1 MKRLS
6 LLTLCAGLLIQ
17 SFVMVAVSQ
26 ETATPPEGGAA
37 PKVDTNAPATTTTT
51 TTTTT
56 STEIVGPESGEAN
69 SASKAAQFEMTKRQ
83 ELAFTANQAI
93 SDGERLLSAGQ
104 LDAAA
109 ERFKYALDNLP
120 EGGTSAPAY
129 QKAAS
134 GMADVLARQ
143 GDAGMKS
150 KKYDVAVKSYQEA
163 CNYQPSNES
172 YRNKLENAKQAA
184 ARYDRSAKEVA
195 GTENNPALTP
205 QFREKLAQIQKLF
218 FEGDRLYDTGQYDA
232 AENRYMQILA
242 LDSYNKAARGRLER
256 LDRTRMRTA
265 EKMRDATRAAAMNK
279 VTELWSEKVPVD
291 YAKKGQQKETD
302 KGGES
307 KLARMTRKLQEMRI
321 PSLNFNQADI
331 QTVVQVL
338 TAKSREL
345 DSTKDGINFVLQT
358 ESAAPAA
365 PTKPGEKA
373 EPAAPAPAI
382 PAVTINLQDV
392 PMLEALRFI
401 SSITN
406 LQVKVEE
413 YAVYLLPQNA
423 VSSVLQ
429 TRTFAVPGGF
439 FEGGLKAQ
447 GQKPGSTETTK
458 VDSVK
463 IDVKQ
468 QLIDKGIQFPDG
480 ATAAFL
486 SGSSR
491 LVVKNTP
498 DQLDVIAALISA
510 SNIETPQV
518 EIETRLTEFTD
529 DQLKALTFNY
539 LYSMD
544 TSLFS
549 GANPMGYPTMANVGT
564 SGITALG
571 EPSNAQVG
579 SLGAIVPNSL
589 DAVLATN
596 TSQVDGAPRNFLMNS
611 GTVFGSLTTQNFNV
625 IGIGAVLGK
634 NAMGVIINLI
644 DNMKGID
651 LLSAPKVTAKNRTRA
666 KVEIVR
672 ELRYP
677 SEFER
682 PTVNSTPFSLTIG
695 TNVFGN
701 PVTTTVYLALPATP
715 RQFTVKPI
723 GVTLEVTPTTYPD
736 QRIDLELQPEVVDFE
751 GFINYGQ
758 AIRVRNTTTNPSSQ
772 GTVQTDSVVNQP
784 VFNVRSMS
792 TKVQVLDGQ
801 TVVLGG
807 LIREDRQTVKDKV
820 PFLGDLP
827 LIGRAFQSKVEKSI
841 KRNLMIF
848 VTAKLMKS
856 DGKNLYNQDLAVAEP
871 TVETVTK

>member
-6 LLTLCAGLLIQ
+6 LLTLCVGLLLQ
-17 SFVMVAVSQ
+17 SFALVASSQ

-37 PKVDTNAPATTTTT
+37 PKVDTNATAATPL
-51 TTTTT
+51 
-56 STEIVGPESGEAN
+56 VGPEATAADDSPA
-69 SASKAAQFEMTKRQ
+69 AKAAQFEMTKRQ

-93 SDGERLLSAGQ
+93 ADGQKLLEAGQ

-109 ERFKYALDNLP
+109 ERFKYAMDNLP
-120 EGGTSAPAY
+120 QGGTTASAY
-129 QKAAS
+129 QKASA
-134 GMADVLARQ
+134 GMASVLVQQ
-143 GDAGMKS
+143 GNAAMKG
-150 KKYDVAVKSYQEA
+150 KKYDVAIRSYEEA
-163 CNYQPSNES
+163 SNLQPSSDAIRSKLADAKDAQAE
-172 YRNKLENAKQAA
+172 YNKAS
-184 ARYDRSAKEVA
+184 REVA

-205 QFREKLAQIQKLF
+205 EFREKLAQIQKLF

-232 AENRYMQILA
+232 AENRFMQILA
-242 LDSYNKAARGRLER
+242 LDAYNKAARGRLEKI
-256 LDRTRMRTA
+256 DRTRMRAA
-265 EKMRDATRAAAMNK
+265 EKMRETSRAAAMNK
-279 VTELWSEKVPVD
+279 VTELWSEKVPAD
-291 YAKKGQQKETD
+291 YAKKVVQKETD
-302 KGGES
+302 KGGIS
-307 KLARMTRKLQEMRI
+307 KLAEMTAKLQKMRI

-331 QTVVQVL
+331 QTVIQVL

-345 DSTKDGINFVLQT
+345 DPTKNGINFVLKT
-358 ESAAPAA
+358 ESAPPPA

-373 EPAAPAPAI
+373 EKVEAPAAI
-382 PAVTINLQDV
+382 PPVTINLQDV

-406 LQVKVEE
+406 LQVKIEE
-413 YAVYLLPQNA
+413 YAVFLAPQNV
-423 VSSVLQ
+423 VSTVLQ

-439 FEGGLKAQ
+439 FEGGLKANPN
-447 GQKPGSTETTK
+447 KSGSTETTK
-458 VDSVK
+458 VDTIK

-468 QLIDKGIQFPDG
+468 QLIDKGIQFPEG

-498 DQLDVIAALISA
+498 DQLDIIAALIGA
-510 SNIETPQV
+510 AGIETPQV
-518 EIETRLTEFTD
+518 EIETRLVEFTD

-539 LYSMD
+539 VYAMNSN
-544 TSLFS
+544 LFTTA
-549 GANPMGYPTMANVGT
+549 GAVNIGPVGPTLSNVNTNGR
-564 SGITALG
+564 SNLG
-571 EPSNAQVG
+571 EPANAASG
-579 SLGAIVPNSL
+579 TLGAVIPNSL
-589 DAVLATN
+589 DSVLAAN
-596 TSQVDGAPRNFLMNS
+596 TAQGAGAPTNY
-611 GTVFGSLTTQNFNV
+611 LTGGALSTQDFNV
-625 IGIGAVLGK
+625 IGLGGTIGK
-634 NAMGVIINLI
+634 NAFGVIINLI

-666 KVEIVR
+666 KIEVVR

-682 PTVNSTPFSLTIG
+682 PTVNSTAFAIP
-695 TNVFGN
+695 
-701 PVTTTVYLALPATP
+701 TTATQSQIVALALPATP

-723 GVTLEVTPTTYPD
+723 GVTMEVTPTTYPD

-758 AIRVRNTTTNPSSQ
+758 AIRTRTSFANPDEE
-772 GTVQTDSVVNQP
+772 GTVQTASVVNQP
-784 VFNVRSMS
+784 VFNVRSIT

-807 LIREDRQTVKDKV
+807 LIREDRQTVNDKV

-827 LIGRAFQSKVEKSI
+827 FVGRAFQSKIEKSI

-848 VTAKLMKS
+848 VTAKLVKS
-856 DGKNLYNQDLAVAEP
+856 DGKSLYNQDLAVAD
-871 TVETVTK
+871 TNAETATK

>member
-6 LLTLCAGLLIQ
+6 LLTLCVGLLLQ
-17 SFVMVAVSQ
+17 SFVMIAASQ
-26 ETATPPEGGAA
+26 ETATPPEAGAA
-37 PKVDTNAPATTTTT
+37 PKVDTNAPSATTTTVTTTTT
-51 TTTTT
+51 TTEPADD
-56 STEIVGPESGEAN
+56 SPA
-69 SASKAAQFEMTKRQ
+69 AKAAQFEMTKRQ
-83 ELAFTANQAI
+83 EVAFTANQAI
-93 SDGERLLSAGQ
+93 ADGEKLLNAGQ

-120 EGGTSAPAY
+120 QTGATAPAY

-134 GMADVLARQ
+134 GMAEVLVQQ
-143 GDAGMKS
+143 GNAAMKG
-150 KKYDVAVKSYQEA
+150 KKYDVAIKSYQEA
-163 CNYQPSNES
+163 VNLQPSNGS
-172 YRNKLENAKQAA
+172 YRSRLENAKSAA
-184 ARYDRSAKEVA
+184 ANYDKASREVA

-205 QFREKLAQIQKLF
+205 EFREKVAQIQKLF

-232 AENRYMQILA
+232 AENRYMQVLA
-242 LDSYNKAARGRLER
+242 LDRYNKAARTRLER
-256 LDRTRMRTA
+256 LDNTRMRTA
-265 EKMRDATRAAAMNK
+265 EKQRETTRKNAMYQ
-279 VTELWSEKVPVD
+279 VTKLWSEDVPAD
-291 YAKKGQQKETD
+291 YAKKGAQKQTSE
-302 KGGES
+302 GGES
-307 KLARMTRKLQEMRI
+307 NLARMTRKLQEMRI

-345 DSTKDGINFVLQT
+345 DPSKDGINFVLIT
-358 ESAAPAA
+358 ESAPPPA
-365 PTKPGEKA
+365 PTKPGEK
-373 EPAAPAPAI
+373 EAPAPAPVQV

-413 YAVYLLPQNA
+413 RAVLLLPPNV

-439 FEGGLKAQ
+439 FEGGLKAAP
-447 GQKPGSTETTK
+447 KNAGSTETTK
-458 VDSVK
+458 VDTVK
-463 IDVKQ
+463 IDVKK

-498 DQLDVIAALISA
+498 DQLDIIDALIRG

-518 EIETRLTEFTD
+518 EIETRLVEFTD

-539 LYSMD
+539 YLSMNSQL
-544 TSLFS
+544 TTVGL
-549 GANPMGYPTMANVGT
+549 NPAAGQIHTNGMTM
-564 SGITALG
+564 LG
-571 EPSNAQVG
+571 EASNAAAG
-579 SLGAIVPNSL
+579 TTGAIIPNSL
-589 DAVLATN
+589 DQVLATN
-596 TSQVDGAPRNFLMNS
+596 ITQGAGAPRNYLT
-611 GTVFGSLTTQNFNV
+611 GGSLSVNGFNV
-625 IGIGAVLGK
+625 IGVG
-634 NAMGVIINLI
+634 GVIGGQALGVVINLI

-682 PTVNSTPFSLTIG
+682 PTVNSSPFQIG
-695 TNVFGN
+695 IF
-701 PVTTTVYLALPATP
+701 PVTLALPATP

-736 QRIDLELQPEVVDFE
+736 QRIDLELQPEIVDFE

-758 AIRVRNTTTNPSSQ
+758 AIRTRTSLTDPTEG
-772 GTVQTDSVVNQP
+772 GTIVQTDSVVNQP
-784 VFNVRSMS
+784 VFSVRNIS

-807 LIREDRQTVKDKV
+807 LIREDRQTVNDKV
-820 PFLGDLP
+820 PFFGDLP
-827 LIGRAFQSKVEKSI
+827 LVGRAFQSKVEKSV

-848 VTAKLMKS
+848 VTAKLVKS
-856 DGKNLYNQDLAVAEP
+856 DGKNLYNQDLAVADP
-871 TVETVTK
+871 KTETAAK

>member
-6 LLTLCAGLLIQ
+6 LLTLCVGLLLQ
-17 SFVMVAVSQ
+17 SFVMIAASQ
-26 ETATPPEGGAA
+26 ETATPPEAAAA
-37 PKVDTNAPATTTTT
+37 PKVDTNAPAASTTTVTTTTT
-51 TTTTT
+51 TTTEV
-56 STEIVGPESGEAN
+56 SDDSPA
-69 SASKAAQFEMTKRQ
+69 AKAAQFEMTKRQ
-83 ELAFTANQAI
+83 ELSFSANQAI
-93 SDGERLLSAGQ
+93 ADGEKLLNAGQ

-120 EGGTSAPAY
+120 QTGATAPSY
-129 QKAAS
+129 QKAAA
-134 GMADVLARQ
+134 GMAEVLVQQ
-143 GDAGMKS
+143 GNAAMKG
-150 KKYDVAVKSYQEA
+150 KKYDVAIKSYQDA
-163 CNYQPSNES
+163 VNLQPSNS
-172 YRNKLENAKQAA
+172 NYRSKLA
-184 ARYDRSAKEVA
+184 SAKSASASYDAASRDVA
-195 GTENNPALTP
+195 GTVNNPALTP
-205 QFREKLAQIQKLF
+205 EFREKVAQIQKLF

-242 LDSYNKAARGRLER
+242 LDRYNKAARNRLER

-265 EKMRDATRAAAMNK
+265 EKQRETTRKNAMYQ
-279 VTELWSEKVPVD
+279 VTKLWSEDVPAD
-291 YAKKGQQKETD
+291 YAKKGAQTQVTE
-302 KGGES
+302 GGES
-307 KLARMTRKLQEMRI
+307 NLARMTRKLQEMRI

-345 DSTKDGINFVLQT
+345 DPTKDGINFVLIT
-358 ESAAPAA
+358 ESPAAPA
-365 PTKPGEKA
+365 PTKPGEK
-373 EPAAPAPAI
+373 EAPAPTPVQV

-413 YAVYLLPQNA
+413 RAVLLLPPNV

-439 FEGGLKAQ
+439 FEGGLKAAAKA
-447 GQKPGSTETTK
+447 GGSTESTK
-458 VDSVK
+458 VNTVK
-463 IDVKQ
+463 IDVKK

-486 SGSSR
+486 AGSSR

-498 DQLDVIAALISA
+498 DQLDIIAALINA
-510 SNIETPQV
+510 ADIETPQV
-518 EIETRLTEFTD
+518 EIETRLVEFTD
-529 DQLKALTFNY
+529 DQLKALTVNY
-539 LYSMD
+539 FYSVN
-544 TSLFS
+544 SQLS
-549 GANPMGYPTMANVGT
+549 SAGLNPIANSHGFKTA
-564 SGITALG
+564 GISMLG
-571 EPSNAQVG
+571 DASNAAAG
-579 SLGAIVPNSL
+579 TAGALTPNSL
-589 DAVLATN
+589 DAVLASNVTQGAGAARNYLTGN
-596 TSQVDGAPRNFLMNS
+596 TLSATDYNTLGVG
-611 GTVFGSLTTQNFNV
+611 GV
-625 IGIGAVLGK
+625 IGGQALG
-634 NAMGVIINLI
+634 VVINLI
-644 DNMKGID
+644 DNMKGVD

-682 PTVNSTPFSLTIG
+682 PTVNSSPFAVDG
-695 TNVFGN
+695 FA
-701 PVTTTVYLALPATP
+701 VTLALPATP

-758 AIRVRNTTTNPSSQ
+758 AIVTRTSLADPSIN
-772 GTVQTDSVVNQP
+772 GVTIQTESVVNQP
-784 VFNVRSMS
+784 VFNVRNIS

-807 LIREDRQTVKDKV
+807 LIREDRQVVNDKV
-820 PFLGDLP
+820 PFFGDLP
-827 LIGRAFQSKVEKSI
+827 LVGRAFQSKIEKSV

-848 VTAKLMKS
+848 VTAKLVKS
-856 DGKNLYNQDLAVAEP
+856 DGKNLYNQDLAVADSK
-871 TVETVTK
+871 TETAAK

>member
-6 LLTLCAGLLIQ
+6 LLTLCVGLLLQ
-17 SFVMVAVSQ
+17 SFVMIAASQ
-26 ETATPPEGGAA
+26 ETATPPEAGAA
-37 PKVDTNAPATTTTT
+37 PKVDTNAPSATTTEPADD
-51 TTTTT
+51 
-56 STEIVGPESGEAN
+56 SPA
-69 SASKAAQFEMTKRQ
+69 AKAAQFEMTKRQ
-83 ELAFTANQAI
+83 EVAFTANQAI
-93 SDGERLLSAGQ
+93 ADGEKLLNAGQ

-120 EGGTSAPAY
+120 QAGATAPAY

-134 GMADVLARQ
+134 GMAEVLVQQ
-143 GDAGMKS
+143 GNAAMKG
-150 KKYDVAVKSYQEA
+150 KKYDVAIKSYQEA
-163 CNYQPSNES
+163 VNLQPSNGS
-172 YRNKLENAKQAA
+172 YRSRLENAKSASA
-184 ARYDRSAKEVA
+184 NYDKASREVA

-205 QFREKLAQIQKLF
+205 EFREKVAQIQKLF

-242 LDSYNKAARGRLER
+242 LDRYNKAARTRLER
-256 LDRTRMRTA
+256 LDNTRLRTA
-265 EKMRDATRAAAMNK
+265 EKQRETTRKDAMYK
-279 VTELWSEKVPVD
+279 VTKLWSEDVPAD
-291 YAKKGQQKETD
+291 YAKKGSQKQTSE
-302 KGGES
+302 GGES
-307 KLARMTRKLQEMRI
+307 NLARMTRKLQEMRI

-345 DSTKDGINFVLQT
+345 DPSKDGINFVLIT
-358 ESAAPAA
+358 ESTPAPA
-365 PTKPGEKA
+365 PTKPGEK
-373 EPAAPAPAI
+373 EAPAPTPVQV

-406 LQVKVEE
+406 LQVKVEDR
-413 YAVYLLPQNA
+413 AVLLLPPNV

-439 FEGGLKAQ
+439 FEGGLKAAP
-447 GQKPGSTETTK
+447 KSSGSTETTK
-458 VDSVK
+458 VDTVK
-463 IDVKQ
+463 IDVKK

-498 DQLDVIAALISA
+498 DQLDIIDALIRG

-518 EIETRLTEFTD
+518 EIETRLVEFTD

-539 LYSMD
+539 FYAMSA
-544 TSLFS
+544 SLAS
-549 GANPMGYPTMANVGT
+549 GTGPFGPTQANVNTNGQ
-564 SGITALG
+564 TALG
-571 EPSNAQVG
+571 EPSNAALG
-579 SLGAIVPNSL
+579 SLGAVVPNSL
-589 DAVLATN
+589 DSVLASN
-596 TSQVDGAPRNFLMNS
+596 VSQTTGSPKNFL
-611 GTVFGSLTTQNFNV
+611 FPAGSTNGFLSTQNFNV
-625 IGIGAVLGK
+625 IGIGGVIGSNGL
-634 NAMGVIINLI
+634 GVIINLI
-644 DNMKGID
+644 DNMKGVD

-682 PTVNSTPFSLTIG
+682 PTVNSTPFGLFDDDAPQPPNGSG
-695 TNVFGN
+695 QW
-701 PVTTTVYLALPATP
+701 TVYLALPATP

-736 QRIDLELQPEVVDFE
+736 QRIDLELQPEVIDFE

-758 AIRVRNTTTNPSSQ
+758 AIRVRSTVNNPGAE

-784 VFNVRSMS
+784 VFNVRSIS

-801 TVVLGG
+801 TVVMGG
-807 LIREDRQTVKDKV
+807 LTREDRQTVNDKV
-820 PFLGDLP
+820 PFFGDLP
-827 LIGRAFQSKVEKSI
+827 LIGRAFQSKVEKSL

-848 VTAKLMKS
+848 VTAKLVKS
-856 DGKNLYNQDLAVAEP
+856 DGKNLYNQDLAVADP
-871 TVETVTK
+871 KTETAAK

>member
-6 LLTLCAGLLIQ
+6 LLTLCVGLLLQ
-17 SFVMVAVSQ
+17 SFVMIAASQ
-26 ETATPPEGGAA
+26 ETATPPEAAAA
-37 PKVDTNAPATTTTT
+37 PKVDTNAPAATTTTVTTTTT
-51 TTTTT
+51 TTTEV
-56 STEIVGPESGEAN
+56 SDDSPA
-69 SASKAAQFEMTKRQ
+69 AKAAQFEMTKRQ
-83 ELAFTANQAI
+83 ELSFSANQAI
-93 SDGERLLSAGQ
+93 TDGEKLLNAGQ

-120 EGGTSAPAY
+120 QTGATAPAY
-129 QKAAS
+129 QKAAA
-134 GMADVLARQ
+134 GMAEVLVQKGNA
-143 GDAGMKS
+143 AMKG
-150 KKYDVAVKSYQEA
+150 KKYDVAIKSYQDA
-163 CNYQPSNES
+163 VNLQPSNDN
-172 YRNKLENAKQAA
+172 YRSRLANAKSAA
-184 ARYDRSAKEVA
+184 ASYDAASRDVA
-195 GTENNPALTP
+195 GTVNNPALTP
-205 QFREKLAQIQKLF
+205 EFREKVAQIQKLF

-242 LDSYNKAARGRLER
+242 LDRYNKAARSRLER

-265 EKMRDATRAAAMNK
+265 EKQRETTRKNAMYQ
-279 VTELWSEKVPVD
+279 VTKLWSEDVPAD
-291 YAKKGQQKETD
+291 YAKKGAQTQVTE
-302 KGGES
+302 GGES
-307 KLARMTRKLQEMRI
+307 NLARMTRKLQEMRI

-345 DSTKDGINFVLQT
+345 DPTKDGINFVLIT
-358 ESAAPAA
+358 ESPAAPA
-365 PTKPGEKA
+365 PTKPGEK
-373 EPAAPAPAI
+373 EAPAPAPVQV

-413 YAVYLLPQNA
+413 RAVLLLPPNV

-439 FEGGLKAQ
+439 FEGGLKAAAKA
-447 GQKPGSTETTK
+447 GGSTESTK
-458 VDSVK
+458 VNTVK
-463 IDVKQ
+463 IDVKK

-486 SGSSR
+486 AGSSR

-498 DQLDVIAALISA
+498 DQLDIIAALINA
-510 SNIETPQV
+510 ADIETPQV
-518 EIETRLTEFTD
+518 EIETRLVEFTD
-529 DQLKALTFNY
+529 DQLKALTVNY
-539 LYSMD
+539 FYSVNSQLSSAGL
-544 TSLFS
+544 TTVAATNGS
-549 GANPMGYPTMANVGT
+549 VKT
-564 SGITALG
+564 SGFSMLG
-571 EPSNAQVG
+571 DASNAAAG
-579 SLGAIVPNSL
+579 TAGALTPNSL
-589 DAVLATN
+589 DAILASNVTQGAGAARNYLTGN
-596 TSQVDGAPRNFLMNS
+596 TLSATDYNTIGVG
-611 GTVFGSLTTQNFNV
+611 GV
-625 IGIGAVLGK
+625 IGGQALG
-634 NAMGVIINLI
+634 VVINLI
-644 DNMKGID
+644 DNMKGVD

-682 PTVNSTPFSLTIG
+682 PTVNSSPFRISG
-695 TNVFGN
+695 FD
-701 PVTTTVYLALPATP
+701 VTLALPATP

-758 AIRVRNTTTNPSSQ
+758 AIVTRTSLADPSIN
-772 GTVQTDSVVNQP
+772 GVTVQTESVVNQP
-784 VFNVRSMS
+784 VFNVRNIS

-807 LIREDRQTVKDKV
+807 LIREDRQVVNDKV
-820 PFLGDLP
+820 PFFGDLP
-827 LIGRAFQSKVEKSI
+827 LVGRAFQSKIEKSV

-848 VTAKLMKS
+848 VTAKLVKS
-856 DGKNLYNQDLAVAEP
+856 DGKNLYNQDLAVADSK
-871 TVETVTK
+871 TETAAK